1 MKEDDVKKIEGERFK
16 FCSNTFLALYDGTLS
31 WWDVLDIAL
40 IEPDEP
46 LDCRGI
52 DGICYHTKELCD
64 VKFYKLVACEDEEQ
78 KNILEN
84 KKGE

>member
-1 MKEDDVKKIEGERFK
+1 MKEENVKKIEGERFK
-16 FCSNTFLALYDGTLS
+16 FCSISFLAWCGETPS
-31 WWDVLDIAL
+31 WWDVLDSAL
-40 IEPDEP
+40 IVPDEP

-84 KKGE
+84 KRGE